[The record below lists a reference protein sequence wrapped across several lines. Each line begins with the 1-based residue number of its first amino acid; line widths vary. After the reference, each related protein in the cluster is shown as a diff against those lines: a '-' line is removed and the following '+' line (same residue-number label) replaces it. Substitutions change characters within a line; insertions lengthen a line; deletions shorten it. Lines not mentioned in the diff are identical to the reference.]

1 MAALFT
7 LLLGLGAAALV
18 YICRYFAASSAPDA
32 HVMYLLSLGA
42 LVTMAAVVATSYLIS
57 FFVVSR
63 TNRIAQTARALMETG
78 DLSQRIAIDSR
89 WDDLSR
95 MAGMLNA
102 FLDRNQEL
110 VEGVK
115 RVSDNIAHDLRTPL
129 TRMRN
134 NLEDLRRDSAEPA
147 RIDALIDE
155 ADRLL
160 ATFNALLRIARIETA
175 QQRTQFAP
183 LRLDEILQDVVE
195 LYEPLAEEKGVALQL
210 VCAPAPATGDR
221 DLLFQA
227 FANLLDNALKF
238 SPAGGK
244 IRVVLRRTGGQ
255 CICLVRDE
263 GPGIP
268 HAEKDRVF
276 NRFYRSEASRHTPGN
291 GLGLSLVAAVIQLHH
306 GRIDLQD
313 ANPGLLVKI
322 TL

>member
-7 LLLGLGAAALV
+7 LLLGLGAAALA
-18 YICRYFAASSAPDA
+18 YISRYFAASGEPDA
-32 HVMYLLSLGA
+32 KVMLVLSLSA
-42 LVTMAAVVATSYLIS
+42 IVLMAAVVATSYLIS

-63 TNRIAQTARALMETG
+63 THRIAQTARSIIETG

-95 MAGMLNA
+95 MAEMLNA

-134 NLEDLRRDSAEPA
+134 NLEDLRRDSLEPA

-183 LRLDEILQDVVE
+183 LRLDEILRDVAE
-195 LYEPLAEEKGVALQL
+195 LYEPLAEQKGVTLHLA
-210 VCAPAPATGDR
+210 CAAAPITGDR

-238 SPAGGK
+238 SPAGGR
-244 IRVVLRRTGGQ
+244 IRIVLRRTGGQ

-263 GPGIP
+263 GPGI
-268 HAEKDRVF
+268 ADTEKERVF
-276 NRFYRSEASRHTPGN
+276 NRFYRSETSRHTPGN
-291 GLGLSLVAAVIQLHH
+291 GLGLSLVAAVVQLHH
-306 GRIDLQD
+306 GRIALQD

-322 TL
+322 TF